1 MHKEEKVKV
10 TVTVDE
16 VMKFAE
22 SKNSILD
29 IAWPYTACNFWG
41 LGFWST
47 TCRKED
53 EYAINVLTH
62 C

>member
-29 IAWPYTACNFWG
+29 IA
-41 LGFWST
+41 
-47 TCRKED
+47 
-53 EYAINVLTH
+53 
-62 C
+62 